1 MSLGD
6 GVFIN
11 RYIAQADTLADRRVA
26 VKTCPWSRSI
36 YANIRAMIQNP
47 HPANT
52 DTRTGVRLFV
62 EYDLED
68 DHAVPATP
76 DQHNYLRR
84 VMRRKDGDM
93 VVLFNGRHGE
103 WLARIAYEGKSRCI
117 MIVEQHLRSQRVPPD
132 VWLLFAPVK
141 ATPMNNI
148 ARMSTELGV
157 GRICPVLTEHTDV
170 TRTNTAR
177 LRSNAVEAA
186 EQSTRLNVPIVNEPV
201 PLAELLE
208 DWDPAR
214 RIILCAEAGAAT
226 AIPDAL
232 SAISPGGAWAVMT
245 GPEGGFSH
253 SELDGLAKL
262 PFVTTVR
269 LGPRILRADTAVAA
283 VLVCWQNHLGD
294 WSE

>member
-1 MSLGD
+1 
-6 GVFIN
+6 
-11 RYIAQADTLADRRVA
+11 
-26 VKTCPWSRSI
+26 
-36 YANIRAMIQNP
+36 
-47 HPANT
+47 
-52 DTRTGVRLFV
+52 
-62 EYDLED
+62 
-68 DHAVPATP
+68 
-76 DQHNYLRR
+76 
-84 VMRRKDGDM
+84 M

-117 MIVEQHLRSQRVPPD
+117 MIVEQRLRSQRVPPD

-208 DWDPAR
+208 DWETLGPDGAVALVR
-214 RIILCAEAGAAT
+214 QRWEGLKLLRGTGGDEASIFAGDLYRMYT
-226 AIPDAL
+226 KYCESKGWKVSVVDM
-232 SAISPGGAWAVMT
+232 SEGTS
-245 GPEGGFSH
+245 GGFKEVIIFRQALYYFTIS
-253 SELDGLAKL
+253 
-262 PFVTTVR
+262 
-269 LGPRILRADTAVAA
+269 
-283 VLVCWQNHLGD
+283 
-294 WSE
+294 

>member
-1 MSLGD
+1 MEI
-6 GVFIN
+6 F
-11 RYIAQADTLADRRVA
+11 IAQSGPGRITACAVRRG
-26 VKTCPWSRSI
+26 CRIRPI
-36 YANIRAMIQNP
+36 CANICGMYMHRN
-47 HPANT
+47 PANT
-52 DTRTGVRLFV
+52 DHRTRIRLFV
-62 EYDLED
+62 EYNLEHH
-68 DHAVPATP
+68 HAVPATP
-76 DQHNYLRR
+76 NQYSYLRK

-93 VVLFNGRHGE
+93 VALFNGRHGE
-103 WLARIAYEGKSRCI
+103 WLARITYEGKSRCM
-117 MIVEQHLRSQRVPPD
+117 MIVEQHLRPQRVPPD

-186 EQSTRLNVPIVNEPV
+186 EQSTRLNVPIVDEPA
-201 PLAELLE
+201 PLAEMLE

-214 RIILCAEAGAAT
+214 RIILCAEAGQAV

-232 SAISPGGAWAVMT
+232 SEIEPGGAWAVMT

-262 PFVTTVR
+262 PFVTPVR

-294 WSE
+294 WSD

>member
-1 MSLGD
+1 M
-6 GVFIN
+6 
-11 RYIAQADTLADRRVA
+11 TETRR
-26 VKTCPWSRSI
+26 
-36 YANIRAMIQNP
+36 
-47 HPANT
+47 PANS
-52 DTRTGVRLFV
+52 DARTRIRLFV
-62 EYDLED
+62 EYDLAD
-68 DHAVPATP
+68 DHAVPATA
-76 DQHNYLRR
+76 DQHTYLRR
-84 VMRRKDGDM
+84 AMRRKDGDM
-93 VVLFNGRHGE
+93 VALFNGRHGE
-103 WLARIAYEGKSRCI
+103 WLARISYEGKSRCV
-117 MIVEQHLRSQRVPPD
+117 MLVEQHLRPQRVPPD

-186 EQSTRLNVPIVNEPV
+186 EQSTRLNVPVVDEPKA
-201 PLAELLE
+201 LADLLE

-214 RIILCAEAGAAT
+214 RIILCAEAGEAAP
-226 AIPDAL
+226 IPDAL
-232 SAISPGGAWAVMT
+232 SKIEPGGAWAVMA
-245 GPEGGFSH
+245 GPEGGFSQ

-262 PFVTTVR
+262 PFVTPVR

>member
-1 MSLGD
+1 MD
-6 GVFIN
+6 
-11 RYIAQADTLADRRVA
+11 QPRR
-26 VKTCPWSRSI
+26 
-36 YANIRAMIQNP
+36 
-47 HPANT
+47 PANS
-52 DTRTGVRLFV
+52 DDRTRIRLFV
-62 EYDLED
+62 EYDLAGG
-68 DHAVPATP
+68 HAVPATP
-76 DQHNYLRR
+76 DQHTYLRK

-93 VVLFNGRHGE
+93 VALFNGRHGE
-103 WLARIAYEGKSRCI
+103 WLARIVYEGKLRCM
-117 MIVEQHLRSQRVPPD
+117 MIVEQHLRPQRVPPD

-186 EQSTRLNVPIVNEPV
+186 EQSRRLNVPVVDEPAA
-201 PLAELLE
+201 LADLLE

-214 RIILCAEAGAAT
+214 RIILCAEAGEAA
-226 AIPDAL
+226 AIPDTL
-232 SAISPGGAWAVMT
+232 SQIEPGGAWAVMT

-253 SELDGLAKL
+253 SELDGIAKL
-262 PFVTTVR
+262 PFVTPVQ

-283 VLVCWQNHLGD
+283 VLACWQNHLGD
-294 WSE
+294 WSD